1 MNNAERRRLRGKEG
15 SLERRRITTKKKG
28 FQVSRLSRKLQAH
41 YVFLA
46 PAHSYVSLTER

>member
-1 MNNAERRRLRGKEG
+1 MNNAERRCLRGKEG